1 MPDRRV
7 KYTLLA
13 LRSSLLELMRKK
25 DISRITVKELCERAD
40 VNRGTFYAHYAS
52 PVDLLEQI
60 ERELLEEVL
69 SSLDSKLATGSLAAL
84 LTDIFTTLQQNGD
97 LCKVLFSEHGDK
109 EFLGR
114 VMETAREPC
123 LQEWQRTARD
133 LPRETLDLLYSF
145 MANGSVG
152 VIRAWIEEDMRT
164 EPAVIARF
172 IACLS
177 DGALRAIQGTGKP
190 ADGF

>member
-69 SSLDSKLATGSLAAL
+69 SSLDSKLATGSLAAPMRRRA
-84 LTDIFTTLQQNGD
+84 TVPNCG
-97 LCKVLFSEHGDK
+97 VAS
-109 EFLGR
+109 
-114 VMETAREPC
+114 
-123 LQEWQRTARD
+123 
-133 LPRETLDLLYSF
+133 LLYQQS
-145 MANGSVG
+145 GPVG
-152 VIRAWIEEDMRT
+152 YKLKNRKIAPFKNKILQFRIKYQLCQYSGAVKEQQKFFHSPWWMR
-164 EPAVIARF
+164 E
-172 IACLS
+172 
-177 DGALRAIQGTGKP
+177 
-190 ADGF
+190 